1 MPIKIKRQMVFEMK
15 SNSCPK
21 FGFYAAAAII
31 LCFSGCMS
39 KTSEKN
45 VQGLVEQQ
53 PAAQVEDNA
62 ILADNGNAGVQ
73 ANAPFRQLR
82 LLQFSLIFLNARY
95 VEPERINWRKM
106 TVHGIDALQNMVPE
120 VVAQFDRRI
129 DDNPTN
135 LTLRV
140 GLETRYYDLTKVVT
154 LIHAYQMSED
164 AYNFIYSHL
173 IDPKDEAELEY
184 AMING
189 MFSTLDPHTNLL
201 PPYMFEDVMT
211 GNGGFGGCG
220 FVVGIREDNL
230 VVISP
235 MEGAPAW
242 RAGIKAGDYVVR
254 IDDESTE
261 NMPLQDAVDR
271 MRGDVGTKVTL
282 YIKRRGWTEPK
293 PFVITREKI
302 EIKSVTSHALKE
314 DNVGYIKLKSFDQ
327 TTAQEVRE
335 HLANLHKTMPKMHG
349 LILDLRNNSGG
360 LLVQSIEIAEQF
372 LSKGQTI
379 VSVEGPTKAD
389 RDSTQARADGT
400 ERDYPIVI
408 LINEGTASAS
418 EIVSGALQFHDR
430 AVVVGERSFGKGSVQ
445 ILKDNPD
452 GSAIKITSA
461 QYLTPGDI
469 SIQGVG
475 IVPDIQLMP
484 SFVDEKDGI
493 SLVETHEVRREDT
506 LEQSLHSNKTT
517 ERESAESLKYLYE
530 ASEEDEARAKELGL
544 TTYDLRSTEDYTA
557 DSETRFA
564 VELLKQAKSAKR
576 SEILEQSKPFFTQYG
591 IDYRNALR
599 EALTKL
605 NIDWSPEPAPTCTQ
619 FDWGLK
625 FGDATTGNDGKMDFP
640 ADGVEKQLVMWVKN
654 SCESGDLAQLSAS
667 IKSNNG
673 AFDDREFVFGRIKP
687 GEQREWPLKVKIP
700 KSMTTRDDDVEVSF
714 YQGDDAHLDNKPL
727 ETKGHFLA
735 SVVRDAK
742 PRFAY
747 TYWFDDVTRGNADG
761 KLSRGESVDM
771 YLWVKN
777 VGNADSEKVN
787 IHIANESGSGILLQQ
802 GRASVEKLPVG
813 AEKLVVLKFDV
824 SKDRPEKPPSKRIK
838 RDRPFNP
845 DEAFLN
851 LTIADDSYDSSV
863 IQPIIVPVDGT
874 VVQPK
879 PLTASDKSIK
889 PGAKLMSRL
898 DAGIA
903 IAAPKSAQNAKVYDL
918 NEKLAAACWKEGSL
932 NPCAFVAR
940 ADIDNSTVPEP
951 NLPAA
956 KPDAPKADDQAAD
969 AETPKEQAQPEIA
982 SNMNVTFSYEAP
994 QIKFEERSHSENS
1007 PTVTITADLSDNEA
1021 LRDYE
1026 AYVWT
1031 HDGLQ
1036 LKAEKLDYGM
1046 VTGHDKRVAIEMPL
1060 KLGDNSLVIVARDR
1074 LDTETVEFFHVN
1086 RK

>member
-1 MPIKIKRQMVFEMK
+1 MKIKNRVITL
-15 SNSCPK
+15 SAVL
-21 FGFYAAAAII
+21 GVLA
-31 LCFSGCMS
+31 CFPGCMS
-39 KTSEKN
+39 KTSENN
-45 VQGLVEQQ
+45 VQGVVEQQ
-53 PAAQVEDNA
+53 
-62 ILADNGNAGVQ
+62 GNPVAEEGDARTGEETAKPQ
-73 ANAPFRQLR
+73 EASFRQLR
-82 LLQFSLIFLNARY
+82 LMQFGLIFMNARY

-106 TVHGIDALQNMVPE
+106 TVYGIDALQSIVPE

-129 DDNPTN
+129 DDNPTS

-140 GLETRYYDLTKVVT
+140 GLETRYYDLTKITT
-154 LIHAYQMSED
+154 LMHAYQISED
-164 AYNFIYSHL
+164 AYNFIYAHL
-173 IDPKDEAELEY
+173 IDPKDAAELEY

-302 EIKSVTSHALKE
+302 EIKSVTSHAIKE
-314 DNVGYIKLKSFDQ
+314 DNIGYIKLKSFDQ
-327 TTAQEVRE
+327 TTSGEVKD
-335 HLANLHKTMPKMHG
+335 HLASLHKAMPKMQG

-379 VSVEGPTKAD
+379 VSVEGPTKSD
-389 RDSTQARADGT
+389 RDSTQAHEDGT

-475 IVPDIQLMP
+475 IVPDIRLIP
-484 SFVDEKDGI
+484 SYVDENDGI

-530 ASEEDEARAKELGL
+530 ASKEDEERAKELGL

-557 DSETRFA
+557 DSETKFA
-564 VELLKQAKSAKR
+564 VALLKQAKSAKR
-576 SEILEQSKPFFTQYG
+576 SEILAQSKSFFTQYG
-591 IDYRNALR
+591 VDYRKSLR
-599 EALTKL
+599 EALEKL
-605 NIDWSPEPAPTCTQ
+605 KIDWSPDPAPTCTQ

-625 FGDATTGNDGKMDFP
+625 LGENTANPDGKLEFP

-654 SCESGDLAQLSAS
+654 NCESGDLAQFSAS
-667 IKSNNG
+667 IKSNNS
-673 AFDDREFVFGRIKP
+673 AFDDREFVFGRVKP

-700 KSMTTRDDDVEVSF
+700 KSMTSRDDDVEVSF

-735 SVVRDAK
+735 SVVRNAK

-747 TYWFDDVTRGNADG
+747 TYWFDDVARGNADG
-761 KLSRGESVDM
+761 RLSRGESVDM
-771 YLWVKN
+771 YLWVRN

-802 GRASVEKLPVG
+802 GRASVEKLSVG

-851 LTIADDSYDSSV
+851 LTIADDAYDSSV

-874 VVQPK
+874 VVQPGAMT
-879 PLTASDKSIK
+879 PSDKSVK
-889 PGAKLMSRL
+889 AGAKLMSRL
-898 DAGIA
+898 ESGIVVA
-903 IAAPKSAQNAKVYDL
+903 TPKAAQNVKVYDL
-918 NEKLAAACWKEGSL
+918 NDKQSAVCWTEGDL
-932 NPCAFVAR
+932 TPCAF
-940 ADIDNSTVPEP
+940 ADRSDVDQTKVPDP
-951 NLPAA
+951 S
-956 KPDAPKADDQAAD
+956 APQN
-969 AETPKEQAQPEIA
+969 A
-982 SNMNVTFSYEAP
+982 SNMAVNFSYEAP
-994 QIKFEERSHSENS
+994 QIKFEERSHSENA

-1060 KLGDNSLVIVARDR
+1060 KVGDNSLVIVARDR